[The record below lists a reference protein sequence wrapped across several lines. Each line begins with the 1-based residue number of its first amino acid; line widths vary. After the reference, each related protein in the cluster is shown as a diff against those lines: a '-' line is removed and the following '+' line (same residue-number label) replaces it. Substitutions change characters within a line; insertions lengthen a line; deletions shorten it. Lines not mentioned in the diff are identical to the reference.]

1 MEKEKNR
8 AIHSEV
14 GNKQKIRKIAKTLLM
29 NLTKESRKLQETQ
42 VIRYLSEIPQWKEA
56 KIIALTKSMEIEFST
71 KNIVTLARSQG
82 KQIVVPVTLSNRQMR
97 FAYWNSETEFRKN
110 PFGVEEPINPI
121 WVNEEEIDLV
131 IVPGLAYSKK
141 GERLGFGGGYYD
153 CFLSQG
159 KYDTVSL
166 AYMEQVYETALWNT
180 EEFDIPVEWLIT
192 TEGVIHVNELLEKR
206 KI

>member
-1 MEKEKNR
+1 MEKQKNS

-14 GNKQKIRKIAKTLLM
+14 GNKQKIRKIAKTVLM

-82 KQIVVPVTLSNRQMR
+82 KQIVVPITFSNRQMR
-97 FAYWNSETEFRKN
+97 FAYWNPQTEFRKN
-110 PFGVEEPINPI
+110 PFGIEEPIDPI

-153 CFLSQG
+153 RFLSQG
-159 KYDTVSL
+159 EYDRVSL
-166 AYMEQVYETALWNT
+166 AYMEQVYETALWDV
-180 EEFDIPVEWLIT
+180 EKFDIPVEWLIT
-192 TEGVIHVNELLEKR
+192 IEGVIHVNELLEKR

>member
-8 AIHSEV
+8 SIHTEV
-14 GNKQKIRKIAKTLLM
+14 GNKQQIRKIAKNVLL
-29 NLTKESRKLQETQ
+29 NLTQESRDKQEGK
-42 VIRYLSEIPQWKEA
+42 VIRYLSETTQWKEA

-71 KNIVTLARSQG
+71 KNIVTLAKNQG
-82 KQIVVPVTLSNRQMR
+82 KQIVIPVTLSNRQMR

-166 AYMEQVYETALWNT
+166 AYMEQIYETALWNT
-180 EEFDIPVEWLIT
+180 EKFDIPVEWLIT

>member
-82 KQIVVPVTLSNRQMR
+82 KQIVVPITFSNRQMR
-97 FAYWNSETEFRKN
+97 FAYWNPQTEFRKN
-110 PFGVEEPINPI
+110 PFGIEEPIDPI

-159 KYDTVSL
+159 EYDTVSL
-166 AYMEQVYETALWNT
+166 AYMEQVYETALWDV
-180 EEFDIPVEWLIT
+180 EKFDIPVEWVIT

>member
-1 MEKEKNR
+1 MEKQKNC

-14 GNKQKIRKIAKTLLM
+14 GNKQKIRKIAKTVLM
-29 NLTKESRKLQETQ
+29 NLKKESRKLQETQ
-42 VIRYLSEIPQWKEA
+42 VIRYLSEILQWKEA
-56 KIIALTKSMEIEFST
+56 KIIALTKSMNIEFST
-71 KNIVTLARSQG
+71 ENIVTLARNQG
-82 KQIVVPVTLSNRQMR
+82 KQIVVPIIFSNRQMH
-97 FAYWNSETEFRKN
+97 FAYWNPQTEFRKN
-110 PFGVEEPINPI
+110 PFGIEEPIDPI

-131 IVPGLAYSKK
+131 FVPGLAYSKK

-159 KYDTVSL
+159 EYDTVSL
-166 AYMEQVYETALWNT
+166 AYMEQVYETALWDV
-180 EEFDIPVEWLIT
+180 EKFDIPVQCLIT

>member
-14 GNKQKIRKIAKTLLM
+14 GNKQKIRKIAKTVLM

-56 KIIALTKSMEIEFST
+56 KTIALTKSMEIEFLT
-71 KNIVTLARSQG
+71 ENIVILARNQG
-82 KQIVVPVTLSNRQMR
+82 KQIVVPITFSNRQMR
-97 FAYWNSETEFRKN
+97 FAYWYPQTEFGKN
-110 PFGVEEPINPI
+110 EFGIEEPIDPI

-159 KYDTVSL
+159 EYDTVSL
-166 AYMEQVYETALWNT
+166 AYMEQVYETALWDV
-180 EEFDIPVEWLIT
+180 EKFDIPVEWIIT

>member
-1 MEKEKNR
+1 MEKQKNR
-8 AIHSEV
+8 SIHTEA
-14 GNKQKIRKIAKTLLM
+14 GNKQQIRKIAKNVLL
-29 NLTKESRKLQETQ
+29 NLTQESRDKQEGK
-42 VIRYLSEIPQWKEA
+42 VIRYLSETPQWKEA
-56 KIIALTKSMEIEFST
+56 KTIALTKSMEIEFST
-71 KNIVTLARSQG
+71 QMVVTLAKNQG

-97 FAYWNSETEFRKN
+97 FAYWNSETEFGKN

-159 KYDTVSL
+159 KYFTVSL
-166 AYMEQVYETALWNT
+166 AYMEQIYETALWDV
-180 EEFDIPVEWLIT
+180 EKFDIPVEWLIT

>member
-8 AIHSEV
+8 AIHFEV
-14 GNKQKIRKIAKTLLM
+14 GNKQEIRKIAKTVLM

-71 KNIVTLARSQG
+71 ENIVTLARNQG
-82 KQIVVPVTLSNRQMR
+82 KQIVVPITFLNRQMR
-97 FAYWNSETEFRKN
+97 FAYWYPQTEFGKN
-110 PFGVEEPINPI
+110 SFGIEEPIDPI

-159 KYDTVSL
+159 EYDTVSL
-166 AYMEQVYETALWNT
+166 AYMEQVYETALWDV
-180 EEFDIPVEWLIT
+180 EKFDIPVEWIIT

>member
-1 MEKEKNR
+1 MEKQKNS

-14 GNKQKIRKIAKTLLM
+14 GNKQKIRKIAKTVLM

-71 KNIVTLARSQG
+71 KNIVTLARNQG
-82 KQIVVPVTLSNRQMR
+82 KQIVVPITFSNRQMR
-97 FAYWNSETEFRKN
+97 FAYWYPQTEFRKN
-110 PFGVEEPINPI
+110 PFGIEEPIDPI

-131 IVPGLAYSKK
+131 FVPGLAYSKK

-159 KYDTVSL
+159 EYDTVSL
-166 AYMEQVYETALWNT
+166 AYMEQVYETALWDV
-180 EEFDIPVEWLIT
+180 EKFDIPVQCLIT